1 MLVEEVKQLKVA
13 ELRAELRGRG
23 LDWRGLKA
31 GLQARLISALAAAQ
45 TAGEAALDE
54 ASSPEG
60 PCQSATVGTGVTE
73 VVAEGSC
80 EAPREEHQP
89 QPADSGPRSLAYVD
103 QSTQTE
109 TEPTANTSL
118 SQPPCSCSKR
128 RKEEEVK
135 LLGSEKLEHFRTNCQ
150 LPNETSPETKCGD
163 QEASQQASVSPVEGP
178 PAAAAADG
186 EVSACSSSVSQ
197 PDCTS
202 TEDEQ
207 SPYRAPAT
215 LETRVDGQNEGMN
228 VKRPHEEKGRDY
240 YEFKEEIQ
248 YNRAKTPEPGPES
261 EDDMEIDDDD
271 VVRLDLYN
279 SDLHFE
285 VDVDGCSGQPL
296 LWEKFPLLRSGCRL
310 THGFTQG
317 KTGFEVKLVK
327 TLSAATVD
335 MSFDPEPYV
344 LRVGWSVDSAS
355 LQLGEEELSFGF
367 DGAGRAVTAGKAEEF
382 GEPLSEGD
390 VIGCYAVISE
400 GGEAELSF
408 HKNGHSLG
416 VAFHITSS
424 ALGGR
429 ALYPHILC
437 KNCSVT
443 LNLDP
448 QGTAWYPA
456 PPGYY
461 LLPVLPSAQRTRAS
475 LPPPHRKECE
485 VLMMVG
491 MPGSGKSHWAQ
502 NHLAKNPEK
511 CYNLLS
517 TNTILH
523 CMKLPGPE
531 HKEVLLQQA
540 TQCLAHLIRIA
551 ANKRRNFILDQA
563 NIYPSAR
570 KHKMLRFH
578 GYQRRAVVVVPS
590 DAEWRRRLQQQ
601 QQDEGVEAPEMSLLK
616 SKVSFTLPE
625 QGELFEDILFV
636 ELCHE
641 EAERL
646 LTTYKEEARRLLPA
660 PPKRKKHQ
668 NRHPKFH
675 MNVQGR
681 AHGWSQSSCRR
692 HPYSQSQWRHQKQYG
707 WHPCTY
713 IQPYGCNSDPQRY
726 RDYYQPCTGQWN
738 TCDQSQSYYSNQD
751 NYFGSQVFW

>member
-1 MLVEEVKQLKVA
+1 MLLEEVKKLKVA

-31 GLQARLISALAAAQ
+31 ELQARLISALEAAQ
-45 TAGEAALDE
+45 TGGETSLDE
-54 ASSPEG
+54 ASSPKEA
-60 PCQSATVGTGVTE
+60 PQSATVGTDVTE
-73 VVAEGSC
+73 VEAEGGC

-89 QPADSGPRSLAYVD
+89 QPADTELRSQDYVD

-128 RKEEEVK
+128 RKEEEDNQ
-135 LLGSEKLEHFRTNCQ
+135 LGSDKHSQ
-150 LPNETSPETKCGD
+150 LSNQTSPETQCD
-163 QEASQQASVSPVEGP
+163 QEASQPSSVSPVEAP
-178 PAAAAADG
+178 PAADG
-186 EVSACSSSVSQ
+186 EVSACSSSVSTVLMSQ

-202 TEDEQ
+202 TEDDQ
-207 SPYRAPAT
+207 SPYRAPDT
-215 LETRVDGQNEGMN
+215 LETRVEGQNEGTN

-271 VVRLDLYN
+271 DVVRLDLYN

-285 VDVDGCSGQPL
+285 VGVDGCSGQPL

-310 THGFTQG
+310 THGFNQG
-317 KTGFEVKLVK
+317 KAGFEVKFVK
-327 TLSAATVD
+327 KLSAATVD
-335 MSFDPEPYV
+335 MSFDPEPHV
-344 LRVGWSVDSAS
+344 LRVGWSVDSTS

-382 GEPLSEGD
+382 GEPFSEGD
-390 VIGCYAVISE
+390 VIGCYAFISE
-400 GGEAELSF
+400 GGDAELTF
-408 HKNGHSLG
+408 NKNGHSLG
-416 VAFHITSS
+416 VAFHINSS
-424 ALGGR
+424 TLAGR

-448 QGTAWYPA
+448 QGTVWYPA

-461 LLPVLPSAQRTRAS
+461 PLPVLPSAQRTRAS

-511 CYNLLS
+511 GYSLLS

-540 TQCLAHLIRIA
+540 TQCLTHLIRIA

-578 GYQRRAVVVVPS
+578 GYRRRAVVVVPS

-601 QQDEGVEAPEMSLLK
+601 QQDEGVEVPEMSLLK

-625 QGELFEDILFV
+625 QGGLFEDILFV
-636 ELCHE
+636 ELCRE

-681 AHGWSQSSCRR
+681 PSAWSQSSCSR
-692 HPYSQSQWRHQKQYG
+692 HPYSQSQWGQQKQYG
-707 WHPCTY
+707 WHPSTY
-713 IQPYGCNSDPQRY
+713 VQPYGCNSDPQRY

-738 TCDQSQSYYSNQD
+738 TCDQSQSYCSNQD
-751 NYFGSQVFW
+751 YYFGSQVFW

>member
-60 PCQSATVGTGVTE
+60 PCQSATVGTVHCLTSKGWFL
-73 VVAEGSC
+73 S
-80 EAPREEHQP
+80 
-89 QPADSGPRSLAYVD
+89 RS
-103 QSTQTE
+103 
-109 TEPTANTSL
+109 
-118 SQPPCSCSKR
+118 
-128 RKEEEVK
+128 
-135 LLGSEKLEHFRTNCQ
+135 
-150 LPNETSPETKCGD
+150 
-163 QEASQQASVSPVEGP
+163 
-178 PAAAAADG
+178 AA
-186 EVSACSSSVSQ
+186 
-197 PDCTS
+197 
-202 TEDEQ
+202 
-207 SPYRAPAT
+207 PYRAPAT

-248 YNRAKTPEPGPES
+248 YNRYPHKWLGWYLCLA
-261 EDDMEIDDDD
+261 D
-271 VVRLDLYN
+271 N

-681 AHGWSQSSCRR
+681 AHGKRIST
-692 HPYSQSQWRHQKQYG
+692 SQWRHQKQYG